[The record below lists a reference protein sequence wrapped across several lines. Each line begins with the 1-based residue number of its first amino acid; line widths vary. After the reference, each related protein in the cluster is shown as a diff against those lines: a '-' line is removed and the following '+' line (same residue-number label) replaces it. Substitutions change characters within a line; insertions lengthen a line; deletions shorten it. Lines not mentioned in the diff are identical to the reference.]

1 LSTSRFN
8 RKARERLLYIA
19 TGLVILVIIS
29 IIIWIIP
36 HVVQDT
42 AHETIPEKALPAF
55 WVLIAIHLVLLAVLI
70 WKILVSHRGGRLSKT
85 GLIIPGIILILM
97 SMLLID
103 FAGAFLKNHPDLFS
117 GSVLLFI
124 CSFCDMISGV
134 ITIMLTTRLR
144 DNKQKTIL

>member
-1 LSTSRFN
+1 LSASRFN

-19 TGLVILVIIS
+19 TGLVILVILS

-42 AHETIPEKALPAF
+42 AHEAIPEKALPAF
-55 WVLIAIHLVLLAVLI
+55 WVFIAIHLVLLAVLI

-103 FAGAFLKNHPDLFS
+103 EAGAYLEHQPEMFN
-117 GSVLLFI
+117 VAILLFV
-124 CSFCDMISGV
+124 CSFCDMIAGI
-134 ITIMLTTRLR
+134 ITTMLPTRLLL
-144 DNKQKTIL
+144 QKH